1 VKVADLYSE
10 FWTPVDEKLFR
21 TQAVASQY
29 SESTR
34 KKWRRI
40 ADLKK
45 YLGAAESTYYRRALA
60 YTLYLQGEM
69 ERCAEAKAHF
79 AVGVLSMS
87 LMETLLVMCF
97 LSRKEEVLNTG
108 TFAQVRQKYRRAKH
122 RIPSFLKMISTMKAE
137 NLYRLTRE
145 MKIIDISEVSSDC
158 LVLIKEAHYSAD
170 VAGLLKFL
178 QDSRNNLHFSS
189 FAERI
194 RTMVPD
200 HAVDPREPLNDYHY
214 GFAFVAIRVCNLI
227 SQKSKDRG
235 LLVRPF

>member
-1 VKVADLYSE
+1 VADLYSE
-10 FWTPVDEKLFR
+10 FWTPADEKLFR
-21 TQAVASQY
+21 SQAIASQY

-45 YLGAAESTYYRRALA
+45 YLGAAESAYYRRALA
-60 YTLYLQGEM
+60 YTLYLQEEM
-69 ERCAEAKAHF
+69 ERCAEAEAHF

-97 LSRKEEVLNTG
+97 LSLKDEVLNTD
-108 TFAQVRQKYRRAKH
+108 TFAQARQKYRRGKQ

-137 NLYRLTRE
+137 SLYRLTRE
-145 MKIIDISEVSSDC
+145 MKIIDISEVSFDC
-158 LVLIKEAHYSAD
+158 LTLIKEAHYSAD
-170 VAGLLKFL
+170 VPGLLRFL
-178 QDSRNNLHFSS
+178 QESRNNLHFNS
-189 FAERI
+189 FAGRI

-200 HAVDPREPLNDYHY
+200 YVVDPRGPLNDYHY
-214 GFAFVAIRVCNLI
+214 AFAFVAIRVRNLI
-227 SQKSKDRG
+227 SQKSKNRG